1 MSDLISRFKRQ
12 THGWQRFLRLLPAF
26 LLIIV
31 LVIGCVKGWHLY
43 QNALIV
49 YEDVTDL
56 QASVRGPT
64 DALDSDVISRQL
76 LELDG
81 DLDAFTQE
89 AKPFLWL
96 SPKLGWIP
104 TYGGDLVYVTDF
116 LELADHLVDASVTS
130 LQAAEPL
137 LDEINSQDS
146 ALDPAGIT
154 ALLVDAQ
161 PRLLE
166 ARHEFDQALD
176 ARNGIQVDRLS
187 PRLRELLVDQLDPLL
202 QLMDDGLSLSRALP
216 VILGAD
222 GAGPKTYL
230 ILAQNE
236 DELRPTGGFITSV
249 GKLVVDS
256 GQIVSLDFEGVDYQE
271 DWSKPFPSAP
281 WQLQEY
287 MNTSVL
293 ILRDSNWFAD
303 FPTSALWAKYLYA
316 YNHSHAVDGV
326 IAFDQQLL
334 VLLLRALGPLDVDGA
349 PYAITSD
356 NVVAYMRTAK
366 EPPKDGTLPAD
377 WYRKEFIGDIADAVF
392 RELVGGQNNDWRGLA
407 MTLLQALD
415 ERHLLLQFDDPMA
428 ATLLAKYGWDNAVR
442 PSTGDF
448 LMTTDTNIGFNK
460 TNALM
465 DISLAY
471 DVNLTDLSTPTGV
484 LVANHKNNSSKDVQC
499 IHWDSGLVIDEYSY
513 PMNRCYWS
521 YFRVY
526 KQAGVELLNA
536 SPHVVP
542 ADWMLLGRNVPARVD
557 VLDEE
562 INGVLGFGTLLVVP
576 GGQSFS
582 TSFDFALPALVISH
596 EDGTDRFTYRL
607 RVQKQPGTLANPL
620 VVRIHLPNRSQ
631 VEMINMDA
639 QIQDNNLLIETD
651 LLKDVYLE
659 LIFRV
664 P

>member
-1 MSDLISRFKRQ
+1 
-12 THGWQRFLRLLPAF
+12 
-26 LLIIV
+26 
-31 LVIGCVKGWHLY
+31 
-43 QNALIV
+43 
-49 YEDVTDL
+49 
-56 QASVRGPT
+56 
-64 DALDSDVISRQL
+64 
-76 LELDG
+76 
-81 DLDAFTQE
+81 
-89 AKPFLWL
+89 
-96 SPKLGWIP
+96 
-104 TYGGDLVYVTDF
+104 
-116 LELADHLVDASVTS
+116 
-130 LQAAEPL
+130 
-137 LDEINSQDS
+137 
-146 ALDPAGIT
+146 
-154 ALLVDAQ
+154 
-161 PRLLE
+161 
-166 ARHEFDQALD
+166 
-176 ARNGIQVDRLS
+176 
-187 PRLRELLVDQLDPLL
+187 
-202 QLMDDGLSLSRALP
+202 LP

-230 ILAQNE
+230 ILVQNA

-249 GKLVVDS
+249 GKLVVNN
-256 GQIVSLDFEGVDYQE
+256 GKIVSLDFEGVDYQD
-271 DWSKPFPSAP
+271 DWSKPYPSAP

-303 FPTSALWAKYLYA
+303 FPTSALWARYLYA

-334 VLLLRALGPLDVDGA
+334 VLLLRALGPLGVDGA

-377 WYRKEFIGDIADAVF
+377 WYRKEFIGDIADAVI
-392 RELVGGQNNDWRGLA
+392 RELVSGQNNDWRGLA
-407 MTLLQALD
+407 TMLRQGLE
-415 ERHLLLQFDDPMA
+415 ERHLLLQFDDPMVT
-428 ATLLAKYGWDNAVR
+428 TLLAKYGWDNAVR
-442 PSTGDF
+442 PGTGDF

-465 DISLAY
+465 DISLVY
-471 DVNLTDLSTPTGV
+471 DVNLTDLSAPTGM
-484 LVANHKNNSSKDVQC
+484 LVTTHKNNSSKDVQC
-499 IHWDSGLVIDEYSY
+499 IHWDSGLVVDEYSY

-526 KQAGVELLNA
+526 KQAGVELLDA
-536 SPHVVP
+536 SPHAVR
-542 ADWMLLGRNVPARVD
+542 ADRMLLGRSVPARID
-557 VLDEE
+557 ILDEE

-576 GGQSFS
+576 GAQSFN
-582 TSFDFALPALVISH
+582 TSFDFALPALVVSH

-639 QIQDNNLLIETD
+639 QIQGDDLLIETD
-651 LLKDVYLE
+651 LRKDVYLE